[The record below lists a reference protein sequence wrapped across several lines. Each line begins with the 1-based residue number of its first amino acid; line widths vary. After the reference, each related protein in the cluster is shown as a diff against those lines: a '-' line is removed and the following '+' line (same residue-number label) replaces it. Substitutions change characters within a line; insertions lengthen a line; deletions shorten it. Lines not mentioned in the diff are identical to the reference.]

1 MQHGPNNL
9 AFYICGC
16 LLLLIGLVKLPAAI
30 RRRHDMLLRAAVLLL
45 VVGSTVFFFAAPGSI
60 SLINDVAGI
69 SNFAAPLAYTSLT
82 AFSGASLLLIINWRP
97 APPEQTRR
105 ASLICIATFTLVI
118 VAIHGLFWLG
128 DTPVEQLT
136 LFDGYYA
143 STPYIREMILLY
155 LVAQGTATLTT
166 SILCWRWSREV
177 DGSLRAGLLILV
189 PAYLLHV
196 VYDSVKLVAIVAQW
210 TGRRW
215 DFLIDQVAPLAAAPS
230 ALLVVC
236 GFALPLAGPRL
247 TQNVQALRQL
257 KDLEPLWQEV
267 QQVPT
272 PGAVRASLPWWSM
285 PAVRLTARKT
295 RIFDALLSVAPFC
308 DPGLRDRSYRA
319 ATDGGMGES
328 AASAVAEA
336 AMLVAAVRQRQTAA
350 TPDEA
355 PAAPPW
361 RPGDLVPLS
370 QALTAPLVQEVRQSH
385 SVTAESSPS

>member
-1 MQHGPNNL
+1 MDHGPNNL

-30 RRRHDMLLRAAVLLL
+30 SRRNDLLLRAAVLLL
-45 VVGSTVFFFAAPGSI
+45 VVGSTVFFFAAPDSI
-60 SLINDVAGI
+60 ALINDLTGI
-69 SNFAAPLAYTSLT
+69 PNLAAPLAYTSLT

-97 APPEQTRR
+97 APPEQTHR
-105 ASLICIATFTLVI
+105 ASLICIAGFTLVI
-118 VAIHGLFWLG
+118 LAIHVLFWVG
-128 DTPVEQLT
+128 DAPVEQLT

-196 VYDSVKLVAIVAQW
+196 VYDSVKLVAIVASW

-236 GFALPLAGPRL
+236 GFALPLAGPRM
-247 TQNVQALRQL
+247 TQNAQALRQL

-267 QQVPT
+267 QRVPT
-272 PGAVRASLPWWSM
+272 PGAVRTSLPWWST

-295 RIFDALLSVAPFC
+295 RIFDALLSVAPYC
-308 DPGLRDRSYRA
+308 DPGLRERSYRA
-319 ATDGGMGES
+319 AEQAGLEEP
-328 AASAVAEA
+328 AASVAAEA
-336 AMLVAAVRQRQTAA
+336 AMLVAAVEQRQKA
-350 TPDEA
+350 TSPDDA
-355 PAAPPW
+355 PDVPLW
-361 RPGDLVPLS
+361 RPRDLVPLS
-370 QALTAPLVQEVRQSH
+370 KALTGPLVQEVRRNH
-385 SVTAESSPS
+385 GVTAESSPS

>member
-1 MQHGPNNL
+1 MDHGPNNL

-30 RRRHDMLLRAAVLLL
+30 SRRNDLLLRAAVLLL
-45 VVGSTVFFFAAPGSI
+45 VVGSTVFFFAAPDSI
-60 SLINDVAGI
+60 ALINDLTGI
-69 SNFAAPLAYTSLT
+69 PNLAAPLAYTSLT

-97 APPEQTRR
+97 APPEQTHR
-105 ASLICIATFTLVI
+105 ASLICIAGFTLVI
-118 VAIHGLFWLG
+118 LAIHVLFWVG
-128 DTPVEQLT
+128 DAPVEQLT

-196 VYDSVKLVAIVAQW
+196 VYDSVKLVAIVASW

-236 GFALPLAGPRL
+236 GFALPLAGPRM
-247 TQNVQALRQL
+247 TQNAQALRQL

-267 QQVPT
+267 QRVPT
-272 PGAVRASLPWWSM
+272 PGAVRTSLPWWST

-295 RIFDALLSVAPFC
+295 RIFDALLSVAPYC
-308 DPGLRDRSYRA
+308 DPGLRERSYRA
-319 ATDGGMGES
+319 AEQAGLEEPATS
-328 AASAVAEA
+328 VAAEA
-336 AMLVAAVRQRQTAA
+336 AMLVAAVEQRQKA
-350 TPDEA
+350 TSPDDA
-355 PAAPPW
+355 PDVPLW
-361 RPGDLVPLS
+361 RPRDLVPLS
-370 QALTAPLVQEVRQSH
+370 KALTGPLVQEVRRNH
-385 SVTAESSPS
+385 GVTAESSPS

>member
-1 MQHGPNNL
+1 MDHGPNNL

-30 RRRHDMLLRAAVLLL
+30 SRRNDLLLRAAVLLL
-45 VVGSTVFFFAAPGSI
+45 VVGSTVFFFAAPDSI
-60 SLINDVAGI
+60 ALINDLTGI
-69 SNFAAPLAYTSLT
+69 PNFAAPLAYTSLT

-97 APPEQTRR
+97 APPEQTHR
-105 ASLICIATFTLVI
+105 ASLICIAGFTLVI
-118 VAIHGLFWLG
+118 LAIHGLFWVG
-128 DTPVEQLT
+128 DAPVEQLT

-155 LVAQGTATLTT
+155 LLAQGTATLTT

-196 VYDSVKLVAIVAQW
+196 VYCIVKLVAIVASW

-236 GFALPLAGPRL
+236 GFALPLTGPRM
-247 TQNVQALRQL
+247 TQNAQALRQL

-267 QQVPT
+267 QRVPT
-272 PGAVRASLPWWSM
+272 PGAVRTSLPWWST

-295 RIFDALLSVAPFC
+295 RIFDALLSVAPYC
-308 DPGLRDRSYRA
+308 DPGLRERSYRA
-319 ATDGGMGES
+319 AEQAGLEEP
-328 AASAVAEA
+328 AASVAAEA
-336 AMLVAAVRQRQTAA
+336 AMLVAAVEQRQKA
-350 TPDEA
+350 TSPDDA
-355 PAAPPW
+355 PDVPLW
-361 RPGDLVPLS
+361 RPRDLVPLS
-370 QALTAPLVQEVRQSH
+370 KALTGPLVQEVRRNH
-385 SVTAESSPS
+385 GVTAESSPS

>member
-1 MQHGPNNL
+1 MDHGPNNL

-30 RRRHDMLLRAAVLLL
+30 SRRHDLLLRAAVLLL
-45 VVGSTVFFFAAPGSI
+45 VVGSTVFFFAAPDSI
-60 SLINDVAGI
+60 ALINDVTGI
-69 SNFAAPLAYTSLT
+69 PNFAAPLCYTSLA

-97 APPEQTRR
+97 APPEQTHR

-118 VAIHGLFWLG
+118 VAIHCLFWLG
-128 DTPVEQLT
+128 DAPVEQLT

-143 STPYIREMILLY
+143 STPFIREMILLY

-189 PAYLLHV
+189 PGYLLHV
-196 VYDSVKLVAIVAQW
+196 VYDSLKLVAIVARW
-210 TGRRW
+210 TGRNW

-247 TQNVQALRQL
+247 TQNLQALRQM

-267 QQVPT
+267 QRVPT
-272 PGAVRASLPWWSM
+272 PGAVRTSLPWWST

-308 DPGLRDRSYRA
+308 DPNLRDRSYQA
-319 ATDGGMGES
+319 ATHSGMDES
-328 AASAVAEA
+328 AASAAAQA
-336 AMLVAAVRQRQTAA
+336 AMLVAAVQQRQTA
-350 TPDEA
+350 TSPDEA
-355 PAAPPW
+355 PDAPPW

-370 QALTAPLVQEVRQSH
+370 KALTTPLVQEVRRSH
-385 SVTAESSPS
+385 GVTAESRPS